1 MNHYILTDIGELG
14 KRIFLF
20 LTAFAPLGIIL
31 IIKYSNY
38 IQNYWYTLLSII
50 PIALIMILVIFL
62 RRKSKTT
69 LEKQYVKIIKKNE
82 ITQDVVF
89 YILGYMPVLLINN
102 FNAQEII
109 TFIGMSIIISII
121 YIKKNMS
128 HINPIIVLLY
138 RTYKVKDQYGNN
150 IVLISDMPIP
160 IDQYI
165 AYQEIA
171 ANVNVVINDPYS

>member
-1 MNHYILTDIGELG
+1 
-14 KRIFLF
+14 
-20 LTAFAPLGIIL
+20 
-31 IIKYSNY
+31 
-38 IQNYWYTLLSII
+38 
-50 PIALIMILVIFL
+50 
-62 RRKSKTT
+62 
-69 LEKQYVKIIKKNE
+69 
-82 ITQDVVF
+82 
-89 YILGYMPVLLINN
+89 MPVLLINN
-102 FNAQEII
+102 FNKII

-171 ANVNVVINDPYS
+171 ANVNVVIDDRIVK

>member
-89 YILGYMPVLLINN
+89 YI
-102 FNAQEII
+102 
-109 TFIGMSIIISII
+109 
-121 YIKKNMS
+121 
-128 HINPIIVLLY
+128 
-138 RTYKVKDQYGNN
+138 
-150 IVLISDMPIP
+150 
-160 IDQYI
+160 
-165 AYQEIA
+165 
-171 ANVNVVINDPYS
+171 